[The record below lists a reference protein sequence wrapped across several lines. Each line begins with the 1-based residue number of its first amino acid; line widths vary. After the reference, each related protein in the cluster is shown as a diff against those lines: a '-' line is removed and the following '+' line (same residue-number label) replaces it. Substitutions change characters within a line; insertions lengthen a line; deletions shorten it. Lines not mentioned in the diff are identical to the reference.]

1 MLKWNKNTRVE
12 DKEKTAVIIALNE
25 IDCDLNEE
33 EIQSWIDTGAITLNT
48 CRNGKDAVWILT
60 ENREACVYVNDLSFL
75 SEKEIEKQ
83 LQ

>member
-1 MLKWNKNTRVE
+1 MLKWNKNTRIE
-12 DKEKTAVIIALNE
+12 DKEKTAIIAALNE
-25 IDCDLNEE
+25 IDYDLNEE

-48 CRNGKDAVWILT
+48 CRNGKDAVWILA

-75 SEKEIEKQ
+75 SEKEIEEQ